1 MGQAQSQDGRENS
14 AREQQPC
21 GENAAAEAMV
31 PASKESDRAGQAPLP
46 PGGLW
51 EQGRAGWPQGEGSA
65 RRFPKRG
72 ALRGGGGLSTER
84 DLQRHWGMKGSKQEK
99 AHASGARQVGLV
111 GTAENCRPVFCP
123 DCRQCEGGRLL
134 PELPLFQTKLEMW
147 IFM

>member
-21 GENAAAEAMV
+21 GENSAAKAMV
-31 PASKESDRAGQAPLP
+31 PASEESDRAGQAPLP

-51 EQGRAGWPQGEGSA
+51 EEGGAGWPQGEGSA

-99 AHASGARQVGLV
+99 AHASGAGQVGLV
-111 GTAENCRPVFCP
+111 GTRENCRPGFV
-123 DCRQCEGGRLL
+123 
-134 PELPLFQTKLEMW
+134 QTAASAKGEASA
-147 IFM
+147 